1 MHFRDRFS
9 SQKSL
14 KPSCTNLYEKPPDS
28 EQTIIALLRTISYR
42 FPARYPTIHD
52 LPHPWLWVT
61 VVTVEVATHLYYLNL
76 CPYICDFISPRVVTT
91 RFWGPRFGETTWPP
105 FYCLVIPLTLWPHW
119 CYSPQKALR
128 ARRSENLLIV
138 SMLTYHLC

>member
-1 MHFRDRFS
+1 MGSIHEPPTQQLKPLTAELSRHDYSTHLVNNFKTRKKCYQPPMNVRDRFS

-52 LPHPWLWVT
+52 LPHPWRWVT

-91 RFWGPRFGETTWPP
+91 RF
-105 FYCLVIPLTLWPHW
+105 
-119 CYSPQKALR
+119 
-128 ARRSENLLIV
+128 
-138 SMLTYHLC
+138 